1 MNNHEFDLEK
11 FKQKERQ
18 TALQYILQ
26 DAERRRLA
34 KEAAECIK
42 IAADLKTVRDIE
54 EKTGSRSLHYDNNHQ

>member
-1 MNNHEFDLEK
+1 MNNHEFNLEK
-11 FKQKERQ
+11 FKAKERQ

-42 IAADLKTVRDIE
+42 IATDLRTVRDIE
-54 EKTGSRSLHYDNNHQ
+54 EKTGSKSFRL

>member
-11 FKQKERQ
+11 FKAKERQ
-18 TALQYILQ
+18 SALQYILQ

-42 IAADLKTVRDIE
+42 IATDLKTVRDIE
-54 EKTGSRSLHYDNNHQ
+54 EKTGSKSIRL

>member
-11 FKQKERQ
+11 FKQKEKEIASQ
-18 TALQYILQ
+18 TALQYILK

-54 EKTGSRSLHYDNNHQ
+54 EKTGSRSFRL

>member
-1 MNNHEFDLEK
+1 MNNHE
-11 FKQKERQ
+11 

-42 IAADLKTVRDIE
+42 IATDLKTIRDIE
-54 EKTGSRSLHYDNNHQ
+54 ERTKSKSFRRL